1 MENEKRIN
9 DFFSKIKNKN
19 LNNDDDVYTELITF
33 ERDDNLKNMK
43 DEYVIVSREFSLE
56 ERLLLSEA
64 LSYYR
69 LLRKNSNIIHG
80 IGQQALMDK
89 VSKFLAE
96 KNTVNLV

>member
-19 LNNDDDVYTELITF
+19 LNDDDDVYAELITF

-43 DEYVIVSREFSLE
+43 DEYVIVSKELPLE
-56 ERLLLSEA
+56 EWLLLSEA

-69 LLRKNSNIIHG
+69 LLKKIVI
-80 IGQQALMDK
+80 
-89 VSKFLAE
+89 
-96 KNTVNLV
+96 

>member
-69 LLRKNSNIIHG
+69 LLRKNNKRE
-80 IGQQALMDK
+80 L
-89 VSKFLAE
+89 
-96 KNTVNLV
+96 